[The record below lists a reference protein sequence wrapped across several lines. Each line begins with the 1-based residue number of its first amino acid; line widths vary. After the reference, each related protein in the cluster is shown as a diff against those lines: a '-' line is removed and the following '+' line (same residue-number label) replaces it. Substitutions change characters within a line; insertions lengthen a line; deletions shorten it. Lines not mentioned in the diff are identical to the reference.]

1 MDYWF
6 GYRVSDKKSEK
17 CLLGPYESYE
27 SANKQRIKNSA
38 LEMLQTQIFTAD
50 SEQEAQDRMDVEVF
64 TKI

>member
-6 GYRVSDKKSEK
+6 GYRVFDKESEK

-38 LEMLQTQIFTAD
+38 LNMLQTQIFTAD
-50 SEQEAQDRMDVEVF
+50 SEQEAHDRLDVENF
-64 TKI
+64 TKV